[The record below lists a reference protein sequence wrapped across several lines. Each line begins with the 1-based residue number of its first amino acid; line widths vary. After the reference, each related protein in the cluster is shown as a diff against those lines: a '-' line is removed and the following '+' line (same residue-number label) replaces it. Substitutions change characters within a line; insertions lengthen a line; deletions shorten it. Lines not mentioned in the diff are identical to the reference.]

1 VGAVLGVFAS
11 ARRRKG
17 SATSADVTLRQLRY
31 FAALGE
37 ELNYRRAAERLFIT
51 QPALST
57 AIKQLE
63 HQLGVMLFTR
73 STREVTLTDLGQAW
87 LPKVKDALRGLDSA
101 VDEVIALSGGRGNR
115 IRLGYF
121 LGTGADLLY
130 RIVRHF
136 EAAYPDIT
144 VEPTEFDFSDPT
156 AGLADG
162 TTEVALTRS
171 PLDLPDH
178 RMYILDRDDWVA
190 CLPRDH
196 RLSDR
201 AEVDIAELF
210 DDPIVCAP
218 DSAGGWRDYWIAA
231 EARSRPATIAAVA
244 ATYEAETTYIARG
257 LGISFTTESV
267 SRLYERPGIVYV
279 PIRNRTSYIG
289 LVWNPADLSPQACT
303 LVRHV
308 ETEWEFAEGQ
318 GVERPASYH

>member
-1 VGAVLGVFAS
+1 
-11 ARRRKG
+11 
-17 SATSADVTLRQLRY
+17 VTLRQLRY
-31 FAALGE
+31 FAVLGE

-73 STREVTLTDLGQAW
+73 STREVALTDVGAAW
-87 LPKVKDALRGLDSA
+87 LPKVQEALRGVDGA
-101 VDEVIALSGGRGNR
+101 VRGLAALSGGRGHR
-115 IRLGYF
+115 IKLGYF

-136 EAAYPDIT
+136 EAAYPEIT

-162 TTEVALTRS
+162 TTEVALTRP

-178 RMYILDRDDWVA
+178 RMFVLDHDDWVA

-196 RLSDR
+196 RLAGRDD
-201 AEVDIAELF
+201 VDIAELF

-231 EARSRPATIAAVA
+231 DDRRRPAKIAAVA
-244 ATYEAETTYIARG
+244 ATYEVETTTIARG
-257 LGISFTTESV
+257 LGISFTTQSV
-267 SRLYERPGIVYV
+267 ARLYDRPGIVYV
-279 PIRNRTSYIG
+279 PIRDRTSYIG
-289 LVWNPADLSPQACT
+289 LVWNPADLSPEAAT
-303 LVRHV
+303 LIRHV
-308 ETEWEFAEGQ
+308 ETEWDLADGQ
-318 GVERPASYH
+318 GVERPATYC

>member
-1 VGAVLGVFAS
+1 M
-11 ARRRKG
+11 
-17 SATSADVTLRQLRY
+17 
-31 FAALGE
+31 LGE

-63 HQLGVMLFTR
+63 HQLDVMLFTR
-73 STREVTLTDLGQAW
+73 NTREVALTELGQAW
-87 LPKVKDALRGLDSA
+87 LPKVKDALRGVDHA
-101 VDEVIALSGGRGNR
+101 VDDLIGRSGGRRNR

-156 AGLADG
+156 AGLANG

-178 RMYILDRDDWVA
+178 RMYVLDRDDWVA

-196 RLSDR
+196 RLVDR
-201 AEVDIAELF
+201 TEVDITELF

-231 EARSRPATIAAVA
+231 EARTRPATIAAVA

-267 SRLYERPGIVYV
+267 SRLYDRPGITYV

-289 LVWNPADLSPQACT
+289 LVWNPADLSPQASA
-303 LVRHV
+303 LIRHV

-318 GVERPASYH
+318 GVERPASYR

>member
-1 VGAVLGVFAS
+1 
-11 ARRRKG
+11 
-17 SATSADVTLRQLRY
+17 
-31 FAALGE
+31 
-37 ELNYRRAAERLFIT
+37 
-51 QPALST
+51 
-57 AIKQLE
+57 
-63 HQLGVMLFTR
+63 MLFTR
-73 STREVTLTDLGQAW
+73 TTREVALTELGRAW
-87 LPKVKDALRGLDSA
+87 LPTVNDALRGLDSA
-101 VDEVIALSGGRGNR
+101 VDEVVALSGGRGNR

-178 RMYILDRDDWVA
+178 RMFILDRDDWVA

-196 RLSDR
+196 RLADR
-201 AEVDIAELF
+201 AEVDIADLF

-267 SRLYERPGIVYV
+267 SRLYRRPGIAYV
-279 PIRNRTSYIG
+279 PIRDRTSYIG
-289 LVWNPADLSPQACT
+289 LVWNPKDLSPQACT

-318 GVERPASYH
+318 GVERPASFY

>member
-1 VGAVLGVFAS
+1 
-11 ARRRKG
+11 
-17 SATSADVTLRQLRY
+17 
-31 FAALGE
+31 
-37 ELNYRRAAERLFIT
+37 LFIT

-63 HQLGVMLFTR
+63 HQLGVTLFTR
-73 STREVTLTDLGQAW
+73 TTREVSLTELGAAW
-87 LPKVKDALRGLDSA
+87 LPKVKDALHGLDAA
-101 VDEVIALSGGRGNR
+101 VDHLAALSSSNRQR

-136 EAAYPDIT
+136 ETAHPEIT

-162 TTEVALTRS
+162 ATEVALTRS

-178 RMYILDRDDWVA
+178 RMFVLDHDDWVA

-196 RLSDR
+196 RLADR
-201 AEVDIAELF
+201 AEVDITELF

-267 SRLYERPGIVYV
+267 SRLYDRPGIMYV

-289 LVWNPADLSPQACT
+289 LVWNPADLSPQAET

-308 ETEWEFAEGQ
+308 ETQWEFAEGQ

>member
-1 VGAVLGVFAS
+1 V
-11 ARRRKG
+11 
-17 SATSADVTLRQLRY
+17 
-31 FAALGE
+31 LGE

-63 HQLGVMLFTR
+63 HQLDVMLFAR
-73 STREVTLTDLGQAW
+73 NTREVALTELGQAW
-87 LPKVKDALRGLDSA
+87 LPKVKDALRGVDHA
-101 VDEVIALSGGRGNR
+101 VDDLIGRSGGRRNR

-156 AGLADG
+156 AGLAGG

-178 RMYILDRDDWVA
+178 RMYVLDRDDWVA

-196 RLSDR
+196 RLVDR

-231 EARSRPATIAAVA
+231 EARLRPATIAAVA
-244 ATYEAETTYIARG
+244 ATYEEETTTIARG
-257 LGISFTTESV
+257 LGISFTSEASA
-267 SRLYERPGIVYV
+267 RLYDRQGIAYV
-279 PIRNRTSYIG
+279 PITDRPRNYTALAWHPAG
-289 LVWNPADLSPQACT
+289 LSHEAAQ
-303 LVRHV
+303 LVKHV
-308 ETEWEFAEGQ
+308 REEWSFGEGQ
-318 GVERPASYH
+318 AIERPATYY

>member
-1 VGAVLGVFAS
+1 V
-11 ARRRKG
+11 
-17 SATSADVTLRQLRY
+17 
-31 FAALGE
+31 LGE

-73 STREVTLTDLGQAW
+73 NTREVSLTEAGAAW
-87 LPKVKDALRGLDSA
+87 LPRMQDALRGLDAA
-101 VDEVIALSGGRGNR
+101 VDHLAALSGNNQRR

-136 EAAYPDIT
+136 ETAYPDIT

-156 AGLADG
+156 AGLAAG

-178 RMYILDRDDWVA
+178 RMYVLDRDDWVA

-196 RLSDR
+196 PLAER

-231 EARSRPATIAAVA
+231 ESRSRPATIAAVA

-267 SRLYERPGIVYV
+267 SRLYGRPGIVYV
-279 PIRNRTSYIG
+279 PIRDRTSYIG
-289 LVWNPADLSPQACT
+289 LVWNPADLSPQASA

-308 ETEWEFAEGQ
+308 EAEWEFAEGQ

>member
-1 VGAVLGVFAS
+1 
-11 ARRRKG
+11 
-17 SATSADVTLRQLRY
+17 
-31 FAALGE
+31 
-37 ELNYRRAAERLFIT
+37 
-51 QPALST
+51 
-57 AIKQLE
+57 
-63 HQLGVMLFTR
+63 
-73 STREVTLTDLGQAW
+73 
-87 LPKVKDALRGLDSA
+87 
-101 VDEVIALSGGRGNR
+101 
-115 IRLGYF
+115 
-121 LGTGADLLY
+121 
-130 RIVRHF
+130 
-136 EAAYPDIT
+136 

-162 TTEVALTRS
+162 ATEVALTRS

-178 RMYILDRDDWVA
+178 RMFVLDHDDWVA

-196 RLSDR
+196 RLAGR
-201 AEVDIAELF
+201 AEVDITELF

-267 SRLYERPGIVYV
+267 SRLYDRPGITYV

-289 LVWNPADLSPQACT
+289 LFWNPEDLSPQAET

-308 ETEWEFAEGQ
+308 ETQWEFAEGQ
-318 GVERPASYH
+318 GEERPASYH

>member
-1 VGAVLGVFAS
+1 VSRTFAS
-11 ARRRKG
+11 ARRRKETH
-17 SATSADVTLRQLRY
+17 TSGDVTLRQLRY

-57 AIKQLE
+57 AIKALE

-73 STREVTLTDLGQAW
+73 TTREVTLTALGQVW
-87 LPKVKDALRGLDSA
+87 LPKVKDALRGVDSA
-101 VDEVIALSGGRGNR
+101 VDEVVALSGGRGNR

-136 EAAYPDIT
+136 EATYPDIT
-144 VEPTEFDFSDPT
+144 IEPTEFDFSDPT
-156 AGLADG
+156 AGLGDR

-171 PLDLPDH
+171 PLDLPNH

-196 RLSDR
+196 RLADR
-201 AEVDIAELF
+201 AEVDIAELL

-267 SRLYERPGIVYV
+267 SRLYGRPGIVYV
-279 PIRNRTSYIG
+279 PIRDRTSYIG

-318 GVERPASYH
+318 GVERPASHH

>member
-1 VGAVLGVFAS
+1 V
-11 ARRRKG
+11 
-17 SATSADVTLRQLRY
+17 
-31 FAALGE
+31 LGE
-37 ELNYRRAAERLFIT
+37 ELNYRRAAEKLFIT

-73 STREVTLTDLGQAW
+73 STREVALTELGLVW
-87 LPKVKDALRGLDSA
+87 LPKVRDALRGIDSA
-101 VDEVIALSGGRGNR
+101 IDDVVALSAHQRR
-115 IRLGYF
+115 VRLGYF

-136 EAAYPDIT
+136 ESAYPDIT

-156 AGLADG
+156 AGLAKG
-162 TTEVALTRS
+162 TTDVALTRS
-171 PLDLPDH
+171 PLDLPNH

-196 RLSDR
+196 RLADRSD
-201 AEVDIAELF
+201 VDIAELL

-231 EARSRPATIAAVA
+231 EVRSRPATIAAVA

-267 SRLYERPGIVYV
+267 SRLYERPGIAYV
-279 PIRNRTSYIG
+279 PIRDRTSYIG
-289 LVWNPADLSPQACT
+289 LVWNPADLSPQAET

-318 GVERPASYH
+318 GIERPASYH